1 MIWNIS
7 RLGSKRVIQGFI
19 VIFTVVFIVAGIG
32 VLGLNKLSKS
42 LNSVYKNSLIP
53 ERDLATIT
61 KLQYDNRFH
70 LEELLTGLSASK
82 HSELLTA
89 ISSNNQKLDAIL
101 DKHINDDYF
110 IPVEKEHLKQYQ
122 RVLKQ
127 YRILERKVIS
137 LHETGKTDSANIVFK
152 FQTYVPFSDA
162 IKRLDKLEDEE
173 LSTGAEEVKTT
184 LELANQVRLLMYVA
198 VFVAILIAVLLGT
211 VVGRS
216 IIDR

>member
-7 RLGSKRVIQGFI
+7 RIGSKRVIQGFI
-19 VIFTVVFIVAGIG
+19 GIFTLVFVVAGIG

-42 LNSVYKNSLIP
+42 LKSVYKNILIP

-82 HSELLTA
+82 NGELLNA
-89 ISSNNQKLDAIL
+89 LSENNKTLDAIL

-110 IPVEKEHLKQYQ
+110 IPIEKEHLKEYQ
-122 RVLKQ
+122 RSLKQ
-127 YRILERKVIS
+127 YRVLEKKVIY
-137 LHETGKTDSANIVFK
+137 LHENGKPDSANLVFK
-152 FQTYVPFSDA
+152 LETYVPFSDA
-162 IKRLDKLEDEE
+162 IKRLDRLEDEE
-173 LSTGAEEVKTT
+173 LKTGAEEVKTT
-184 LELANQVRLLMYVA
+184 LALANQVRLLMYMA
-198 VFVAILIAVLLGT
+198 VFFAILIAVILGT

>member
-19 VIFTVVFIVAGIG
+19 GIFTVVFIVAGIG

-42 LNSVYKNSLIP
+42 LNSVYKNILIP

-82 HSELLTA
+82 KEELLNA
-89 ISSNNQKLDAIL
+89 LASNNKTLDAIL
-101 DKHINDDYF
+101 DKHINADFF
-110 IPVEKEHLKQYQ
+110 IPIEKEHLKEYQ
-122 RVLKQ
+122 RSLKQ
-127 YRILERKVIS
+127 YRILEKKVIY
-137 LHETGKTDSANIVFK
+137 LHENGKADSANIVFK
-152 FQTYVPFSDA
+152 LETYVPFSDA

-173 LSTGAEEVKTT
+173 LKSGAEEVKTT
-184 LELANQVRLLMYVA
+184 LKLADQVRLLMYVA
-198 VFVAILIAVLLGT
+198 VFVAILIAVILGT
-211 VVGRS
+211 IVGRS